1 MWRHVGGGP
10 GQAQSGA
17 AWDTEPW
24 RATAKISDF
33 GLSMKLDPAAGHISN
48 MRQGTPFYAAPEV
61 RDAGF
66 LSKAA
71 DTFSFGAHASHAGRL
86 PALMCPC
93 VLHVCGA
100 YAECIREPARERA
113 RV

>member
-1 MWRHVGGGP
+1 MCAQTHAQRARALEECVARRADPVRQHVGGG
-10 GQAQSGA
+10 SGA
-17 AWDTEPW
+17 ASSAATWDTEPW
-24 RATAKISDF
+24 QATAKVSDF

-71 DTFSFGAHASHAGRL
+71 DTFSFGAP
-86 PALMCPC
+86 PATAT
-93 VLHVCGA
+93 G
-100 YAECIREPARERA
+100 
-113 RV
+113 